1 MIKSN
6 LAVLLAERNL
16 KVSKVASDTGISR
29 TTLTSLVY
37 NHSQGIQFDT
47 MNKLCLYLRVTPEQL
62 FSFVPFDI
70 EVISSGNSD
79 LVIDINIKD
88 NGKLLKFKLH
98 GIVDKNISS
107 DLESLEIFI
116 FLNDEDNETN
126 AHLIKY
132 LKMLPPSFLKEIEE
146 VIFNSVL
153 GEIEEQYNLP
163 IQKNIY
169 SSFDWPKE
177 LYQ

>member
-70 EVISSGNSD
+70 EVICSGAEDFIVN
-79 LVIDINIKD
+79 INVKD

-98 GIVDKNISS
+98 GMANVGISSQLDRLEISVFLDDKN
-107 DLESLEIFI
+107 DEI
-116 FLNDEDNETN
+116 NMN
-126 AHLIKY
+126 LIKY

-146 VIFNSVL
+146 KIFNSVL
-153 GEIEEQYNLP
+153 VEIEKQQNL
-163 IQKNIY
+163 ISQINFHIT
-169 SSFDWPKE
+169 FDWPKE